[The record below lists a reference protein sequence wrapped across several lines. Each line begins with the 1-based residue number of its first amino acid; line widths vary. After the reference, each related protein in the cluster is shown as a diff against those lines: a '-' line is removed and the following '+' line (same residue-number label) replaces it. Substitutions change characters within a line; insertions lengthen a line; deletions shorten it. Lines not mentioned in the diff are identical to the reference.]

1 MDMFY
6 YTLPNIQVEEDLK
19 LPMVWLT
26 TNIVMKM
33 WDFRKEKKR
42 CDLVCVRAD
51 LEARVSLLRKTRYSE
66 SATIISQLLSNM

>member
-26 TNIVMKM
+26 TNMLMKM
-33 WDFRKEKKR
+33 WYCRKEKKR
-42 CDLVCVRAD
+42 CDLVLVRVD
-51 LEARVSLLRKTRYSE
+51 
-66 SATIISQLLSNM
+66 IQ